1 MLTNRWVKRWLAS
14 LLVLT
19 MAFGLLPSPLGGAAE
34 AQAAGARSV
43 KVLLIESTLPWDSDA
58 NTRLLNDLKS
68 RKLIDSWEKCAV
80 SQFKNRDVS
89 QYSVIFFAND
99 QTTETY
105 NEYVYIIDELEFF
118 AKMGGVVVFGA
129 CDQGWGG
136 HGTLSAKLPGG
147 VLKKGLYQRSNYI
160 AQSHPILTGEYT
172 DRQRI
177 TNDDLVGYYCSHSS
191 FVESSLP
198 RGSTVILRGSDDKL
212 PTLVQYP
219 LGNGHVIASGLTW
232 EYYYARY
239 RDDGTYAP
247 KGFDDLIVYATRL
260 SQVEIVKK
268 IRVRVSANRADG
280 SGAEGVNSAVV
291 ELFKYQNNKYQI
303 IKTMTTVDGYVDID
317 LSAFSVA
324 DLLHL
329 QVRAYKRWY
338 STVSSDDKRYPL
350 FEQFPKSPS
359 GEVYRYIY
367 ELHSSSVDSGGIWRG
382 FLVKENLAT
391 GKDIELVLREPRIR
405 FNLSVSYYE
414 PTTLTQKEKAAYFDA
429 VVKQAGFLSRQLAA
443 ATDWHAV
450 LNDIRIIKTN
460 SREHFYFNNDDDY
473 AMLSS
478 MCDLRIEASEHHDA
492 VSGKTV
498 QVWSNAHVDGY
509 YHDDFSGAYLDGFN
523 MLPKGEKDK
532 LKSRSSFYRIQMSAL
547 EGAGWDHSI
556 YKTID
561 WAKTVTHESGHYSLG
576 LFDEYM
582 NGDEKKWRDIK
593 RVRNMPA
600 NFGLMEH
607 QQDSIELSK
616 SFDYNYLE
624 GRRDIN
630 KETRQYYIHSA
641 SCEDYYAKR
650 LAGDLRPSSC
660 PYMPAYTTTTKEDRT
675 VIYHDARPNS
685 IEKISNSR
693 IKAKSDVSFAPLI
706 GLAMIAGGRPGIQP
720 AYAGNGVVLTIPP
733 VSGYSHYRLY
743 ENQAGTLKEIALSGN
758 QATLTMEP
766 GEVKILQLNAADASG
781 KTVSHEIT
789 VDYEKLT
796 KDGYAY
802 LSPDERTVGYAI
814 PVKEAGFAFISYD
827 APYINGEYSAMGPA
841 TMIAG
846 EGTAFRGGLY
856 AAVKPFEEI
865 NHGSL
870 QWFVS
875 RDDGDNWKALASD
888 AARDEYGNIGVS
900 CQTDGEG
907 LYALMAKPAA
917 KRALSGISLDDV
929 RQHDSEE
936 DMVAVTITDK
946 SDAVRYAVYYHDTGF
961 TQEDI
966 DAGRIAFRQFDAKKD
981 GTTSTYL
988 FKADRGEKTK
998 QSRTIYVGV
1007 VAMRS
1012 DGSRTELIKHGG
1024 ATIAPFDANKDGIPD
1039 WYADMYMLWDLVD
1052 RSKDISGLDPDGDG
1066 LSNLEEYRRG
1076 GDPADPFNGKGGMQG
1091 DVNGDGQINYT
1102 DAGLVLLYAVGKTEL
1117 KSKERLRA
1125 DMNGDGRVNSTD
1137 ASLLLLHNTA
1147 IAGSQP
1153 GKDVQ
1158 ITVSDC
1164 VFTVGNTCEVTLYI
1178 NGGSNAY
1185 NADFLLNYDTS
1196 KLTYVTARRGGLF
1209 ELEQVNEHGAGKLR
1223 MSFAGNR
1230 PVTTGG
1236 TLITLVF
1243 DCVDGVSAEL
1253 IEHTMAVSNFNTFDA
1268 AKQAIPINNTVTQ
1281 GIWSIDVP
1289 ISEHTITARAGEG
1302 GSITPAGRIS
1312 VLTGAD
1318 QSFIIKAADGYVIDR
1333 VIIDGTSQTGVVS
1346 YTFQDVR
1353 KDHSI
1358 EATFKKPV
1366 APAETGDSFPWD
1378 MGWLLLLI
1386 LGGSLLSIVYYE
1398 RHKKRKTR

>member
-498 QVWSNAHVDGY
+498 V
-509 YHDDFSGAYLDGFN
+509 F
-523 MLPKGEKDK
+523 
-532 LKSRSSFYRIQMSAL
+532 
-547 EGAGWDHSI
+547 
-556 YKTID
+556 
-561 WAKTVTHESGHYSLG
+561 
-576 LFDEYM
+576 
-582 NGDEKKWRDIK
+582 
-593 RVRNMPA
+593 
-600 NFGLMEH
+600 
-607 QQDSIELSK
+607 
-616 SFDYNYLE
+616 
-624 GRRDIN
+624 
-630 KETRQYYIHSA
+630 
-641 SCEDYYAKR
+641 
-650 LAGDLRPSSC
+650 
-660 PYMPAYTTTTKEDRT
+660 
-675 VIYHDARPNS
+675 
-685 IEKISNSR
+685 
-693 IKAKSDVSFAPLI
+693 
-706 GLAMIAGGRPGIQP
+706 
-720 AYAGNGVVLTIPP
+720 
-733 VSGYSHYRLY
+733 
-743 ENQAGTLKEIALSGN
+743 
-758 QATLTMEP
+758 
-766 GEVKILQLNAADASG
+766 VK
-781 KTVSHEIT
+781 
-789 VDYEKLT
+789 
-796 KDGYAY
+796 
-802 LSPDERTVGYAI
+802 
-814 PVKEAGFAFISYD
+814 
-827 APYINGEYSAMGPA
+827 
-841 TMIAG
+841 
-846 EGTAFRGGLY
+846 
-856 AAVKPFEEI
+856 
-865 NHGSL
+865 
-870 QWFVS
+870 
-875 RDDGDNWKALASD
+875 
-888 AARDEYGNIGVS
+888 
-900 CQTDGEG
+900 
-907 LYALMAKPAA
+907 
-917 KRALSGISLDDV
+917 
-929 RQHDSEE
+929 
-936 DMVAVTITDK
+936 
-946 SDAVRYAVYYHDTGF
+946 
-961 TQEDI
+961 
-966 DAGRIAFRQFDAKKD
+966 
-981 GTTSTYL
+981 
-988 FKADRGEKTK
+988 
-998 QSRTIYVGV
+998 
-1007 VAMRS
+1007 
-1012 DGSRTELIKHGG
+1012 
-1024 ATIAPFDANKDGIPD
+1024 
-1039 WYADMYMLWDLVD
+1039 
-1052 RSKDISGLDPDGDG
+1052 
-1066 LSNLEEYRRG
+1066 
-1076 GDPADPFNGKGGMQG
+1076 
-1091 DVNGDGQINYT
+1091 
-1102 DAGLVLLYAVGKTEL
+1102 
-1117 KSKERLRA
+1117 
-1125 DMNGDGRVNSTD
+1125 
-1137 ASLLLLHNTA
+1137 
-1147 IAGSQP
+1147 
-1153 GKDVQ
+1153 
-1158 ITVSDC
+1158 
-1164 VFTVGNTCEVTLYI
+1164 
-1178 NGGSNAY
+1178 
-1185 NADFLLNYDTS
+1185 
-1196 KLTYVTARRGGLF
+1196 
-1209 ELEQVNEHGAGKLR
+1209 
-1223 MSFAGNR
+1223 
-1230 PVTTGG
+1230 
-1236 TLITLVF
+1236 
-1243 DCVDGVSAEL
+1243 
-1253 IEHTMAVSNFNTFDA
+1253 
-1268 AKQAIPINNTVTQ
+1268 
-1281 GIWSIDVP
+1281 
-1289 ISEHTITARAGEG
+1289 
-1302 GSITPAGRIS
+1302 
-1312 VLTGAD
+1312 
-1318 QSFIIKAADGYVIDR
+1318 
-1333 VIIDGTSQTGVVS
+1333 
-1346 YTFQDVR
+1346 
-1353 KDHSI
+1353 
-1358 EATFKKPV
+1358 
-1366 APAETGDSFPWD
+1366 
-1378 MGWLLLLI
+1378 
-1386 LGGSLLSIVYYE
+1386 
-1398 RHKKRKTR
+1398 